1 MISVVTGT
9 TTPVIRMY
17 DVNTTQ
23 CFVSSVTSH
32 HHTGDI
38 TSLRWGYSQA
48 WLSLVQS
55 FIVLKYF

>member
-38 TSLRWGYSQA
+38 TSLRWGYSQT
-48 WLSLVQS
+48 
-55 FIVLKYF
+55 